1 MNNVGVKQQDDPP
14 DTMHMNPQLLF
25 PYIDGYHNIMHAMSV
40 NPDIQAEKL
49 TIIYYLAM

>member
-1 MNNVGVKQQDDPP
+1 MGVKQQDDPP

-25 PYIDGYHNIMHAMSV
+25 PDIDGYHNIMHAMS
-40 NPDIQAEKL
+40 DIQAEKL